1 MKEVGVA
8 LMKPWNLGTQMGEFK
23 VIARRDLQ
31 LSIFDIIII
40 EMCGEVVAFCV
51 GSCWIFSVAL
61 ITTKAMYYVF
71 MKLYEGVGANN

>member
-1 MKEVGVA
+1 
-8 LMKPWNLGTQMGEFK
+8 
-23 VIARRDLQ
+23 
-31 LSIFDIIII
+31 
-40 EMCGEVVAFCV
+40 MCGEVVAFCV